1 MTTINVYLIATQ
13 IISMYEAGGFAQ
25 TGDLGNFVQM
35 VKRAR
40 RLCIEACHDTQH
52 PAVRQIEQ
60 VLDLAIR
67 RTA

>member
-13 IISMYEAGGFAQ
+13 ILSMYEAGGFAQ
-25 TGDLGNFVQM
+25 TGDLGSFVQM

-60 VLDLAIR
+60 VLDLAISR
-67 RTA
+67 MA

>member
-13 IISMYEAGGFAQ
+13 ILSMYEAGGFAQ
-25 TGDLGNFVQM
+25 TGDLGSFVQI

-67 RTA
+67 RMA

>member
-13 IISMYEAGGFAQ
+13 ILSMYEAGGFAQ
-25 TGDLGNFVQM
+25 TGDLGSFVQM

-52 PAVRQIEQ
+52 PAVLQIEQ

>member
-13 IISMYEAGGFAQ
+13 ILSMYEAGGFAQ
-25 TGDLGNFVQM
+25 TGDLGSFVQM

-52 PAVRQIEQ
+52 PAVRQI
-60 VLDLAIR
+60 
-67 RTA
+67 

>member
-13 IISMYEAGGFAQ
+13 ILSMYEAGGFAQ
-25 TGDLGNFVQM
+25 TGDLGSFVQM

-52 PAVRQIEQ
+52 PTVRQIEQ

-67 RTA
+67 RMA

>member
-13 IISMYEAGGFAQ
+13 ILSMYEAGGFAQ
-25 TGDLGNFVQM
+25 TGDLGSFVQM

-60 VLDLAIR
+60 VLGLAIR
-67 RTA
+67 RMA

>member
-1 MTTINVYLIATQ
+1 MTAINVYLVATQ
-13 IISMYEAGGFAQ
+13 IITMYEAGGFAQ
-25 TGDLGNFVQM
+25 TGDLGNFVQL
-35 VKRAR
+35 VKRER

-67 RTA
+67 RMA

>member
-1 MTTINVYLIATQ
+1 MTAINVYTVAVQ
-13 IISMYEAGGFAQ
+13 IIAMYEAGGFAQ
-25 TGDLGNFVQM
+25 TGDLGSFVQM

-52 PAVRQIEQ
+52 PAVRQIDQ

-67 RTA
+67 RAA

>member
-1 MTTINVYLIATQ
+1 MTAINVYLVATQ
-13 IISMYEAGGFAQ
+13 IITMYEAGGFAQ

-52 PAVRQIEQ
+52 HAVRQIEQ

>member
-1 MTTINVYLIATQ
+1 MTAINVYLVATQ
-13 IISMYEAGGFAQ
+13 IITMYEAGDFAQ
-25 TGDLGNFVQM
+25 TGDLGNFVQL

-67 RTA
+67 RMA

>member
-13 IISMYEAGGFAQ
+13 ILSMYEAGGFAQ
-25 TGDLGNFVQM
+25 TGDLGSFVQM
-35 VKRAR
+35 VKRAS

-67 RTA
+67 RAV

>member
-1 MTTINVYLIATQ
+1 MTTINVYLVATQ
-13 IISMYEAGGFAQ
+13 IITMYEAGGFAQ
-25 TGDLGNFVQM
+25 TGDLGSFVQM

-40 RLCIEACHDTQH
+40 RLCIKACHDTQH

>member
-13 IISMYEAGGFAQ
+13 ILSMYEAGGFAQ
-25 TGDLGNFVQM
+25 TGDLGSFVQM

-52 PAVRQIEQ
+52 PAVRQIDH
-60 VLDLAIR
+60 VLDLEIR
-67 RTA
+67 RAA

>member
-13 IISMYEAGGFAQ
+13 ILSMYEAGGFAQ
-25 TGDLGNFVQM
+25 TGDLGSFVQM